1 VSGKKQIENVG
12 MKSKKSNPV
21 NSRFR
26 GIRIAAIVAAFCLL
40 VPAAVVWVLVGF
52 SPRAYCPPPIEQPE
66 QVSPYLTHKL
76 GPDFY
81 NQAQFYEPFELIVEQ
96 DGLNDIIGRDQWPRR
111 FGEVTVFRPMIIFE
125 KDTVYLM
132 GRVEVYGISP
142 VLTLAARP
150 VMDERGRLNV
160 NIRSVQ
166 LGLLPITRVAA
177 HVAEKAL
184 ADSAE
189 LFEDWPG
196 LETVVKA
203 IVGNE
208 FFEPSFDFGKQRV
221 TVKDFSLE
229 PGQLRLYLVP
239 QIKSANSATP

>member
-12 MKSKKSNPV
+12 MKSKKNNPV

-26 GIRIAAIVAAFCLL
+26 GIRIAAIVVVFCLL

-76 GPDFY
+76 G
-81 NQAQFYEPFELIVEQ
+81 
-96 DGLNDIIGRDQWPRR
+96 PRR